1 MLIFP
6 TYQTMLAKAAATSS
20 GGGGSSIVDTDLYVH
35 YDFSDTDCW
44 NRTNGTNTDD
54 YTIHNLANDYN
65 DGLLRSRTGTSNA
78 YRNASDSPVIDFVS
92 SDGGGC
98 LEFDPS
104 NNDADDDDCVLL
116 IPGSFSATWSDTHL
130 TSNITTVAATD
141 SNNLFNG
148 IGTGAF
154 TVEIWVKIYLNDS
167 GNTYGTG
174 QPVYLQGKTTGN
186 STFTKAVTSYEA
198 NYSTSDKQKKF
209 DLFSTAGAEG
219 YVPIAGAPSSG
230 SGWSDWNHLVW
241 SRNSTSTDDSK
252 IYLNNSLQ
260 HTVTSGLD
268 IDYMR
273 YGYFSFV
280 ATNTRMPI
288 RYGAFRFYRGK
299 ALTSSEVTT
308 NWNAQKSRFGH

>member
-20 GGGGSSIVDTDLYVH
+20 GGGSSIVDTDLYVH
-35 YDFSDTDCW
+35 YDFSDTNCW
-44 NRTNGTNTDD
+44 NRQSGTNTND

-65 DGLLRSRTGTSNA
+65 DALIRGKTGTSGAWQND
-78 YRNASDSPVIDFVS
+78 SSSPVIDFVS

-98 LEFDPS
+98 LEFDTS
-104 NNDADDDDCVLL
+104 NNDADDDDCVLM
-116 IPGSFSATWSDTHL
+116 IPGSFSVTWSDTHW

-154 TVEIWVKIYLNDS
+154 TVEMWVKVYLNDS
-167 GNTYGTG
+167 GSIYGIG
-174 QPVYLQGKTTGN
+174 EAVAMQGTTTGGSN
-186 STFTKAVTSYEA
+186 FTTKVTAYEA
-198 NYSTSDKQKKF
+198 NYTVSGRQKKF
-209 DLFSTAGAEG
+209 DLFGTYAEG

-252 IYLNNSLQ
+252 VYLNNSLQ

-268 IDYMR
+268 MDYMR
-273 YGYFSFV
+273 YVYFSYI

-299 ALTSSEVTT
+299 ALTSSEITT